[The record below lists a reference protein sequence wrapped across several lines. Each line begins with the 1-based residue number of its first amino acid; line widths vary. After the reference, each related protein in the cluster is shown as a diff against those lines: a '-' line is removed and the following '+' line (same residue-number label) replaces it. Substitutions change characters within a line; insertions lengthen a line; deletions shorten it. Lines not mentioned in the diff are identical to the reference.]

1 MIYAV
6 FSTELGVQNMNDDK
20 QWPKVGDKLEHKFRK
35 KSGKVVAEVVSV
47 DKKSGSISLRIGKE
61 QFPSLSAAAQSLSG
75 AAANGWTYW
84 GLKKQRPTR

>member
-6 FSTELGVQNMNDDK
+6 VFTECGVKRMDDDK
-20 QWPKVGDKLEHKFRK
+20 KWPKVGDKLEHKFRK

-47 DKKSGSISLRIGKE
+47 DKKSGSVSLRIGKE

-75 AAANGWTYW
+75 NATNGWTYW